1 MNWRGRPLTSH
12 DVVVR
17 TIAATTGR
25 SGLTVHAELDT
36 GTYPT
41 GVKIGDADMAALPL
55 TRHSF
60 HGDWNYTLHPRLS
73 GATTPAG
80 DEIPAAEWD
89 RKTLS
94 DPALTGIPRRQLD
107 ILTAELA
114 ALRDMQPGAG
124 MGRPPKLPFSDQV
137 LAAVLHVR
145 LGLPAE
151 PLAVLF
157 GSSRAAVH
165 RTFHKIRRLL
175 DQHGTAIP
183 SATAPPAELAHLH
196 ARVLAQGC
204 QPE

>member
-12 DVVVR
+12 EVIVQ
-17 TIAATTGR
+17 TIAATTNR

-41 GVKIGDADMAALPL
+41 GVRIGDADMAAIPL
-55 TRHSF
+55 TRHTF
-60 HGDWNYTLHPRLS
+60 HGDWNYTLHPQLADTSPTTDRLE
-73 GATTPAG
+73 PASHWNK
-80 DEIPAAEWD
+80 EI
-89 RKTLS
+89 LS
-94 DPALTGIPRRQLD
+94 DPALTGMPRQELD
-107 ILTAELA
+107 TLTTALA
-114 ALRDMQPGAG
+114 ALHDTEHGTRT
-124 MGRPPKLPFSDQV
+124 GRPPKLPFPQQV
-137 LAAVLHVR
+137 LATVLHLR

-183 SATAPPAELAHLH
+183 PAAAPPAALATLH
-196 ARVLAQGC
+196 ARVLAQSSG
-204 QPE
+204 PT